1 LRKIYDCFL
10 FWREFNALEI
20 RLNELYEVV
29 DKFLIVEC
37 SQGHTGK
44 IKPFYL
50 KENFE
55 KFSKFSDK
63 ISLIS
68 INTNIANKHPLAI
81 AHAQRKILDQTLF
94 SFNPSQNDLILTS
107 DSDEIVRADCL
118 SEYKKSKISKLDL
131 LFELDLYNNYLN
143 NYMGKWKRPRLK
155 TFNSFR
161 SFSHSY
167 RDIYLHENF
176 KHRRIKKIPLM
187 RVDRFFSANRFDQ
200 TIGSWVGFT
209 EKKLEI
215 IKNSGWHF
223 SKLYS
228 LGDNIEHMLNTPH
241 IEFANATPDEI
252 VRRIAQNQS
261 GYGPLVQGKIVDI
274 DLSYP
279 NFVNKNIEKFS
290 SLILG
295 ERRA

>member
-1 LRKIYDCFL
+1 MRKIYDCFL

-20 RLNELYEVV
+20 RLNELYEIV
-29 DKFLIVEC
+29 DKFVIVEC

-50 KENFE
+50 RENFE

-68 INTNIANKHPLAI
+68 ISTNIRNKHPLAI
-81 AHAQRKILDQTLF
+81 AHAQRKILDKTLF
-94 SFNPSQNDLILTS
+94 SFNPNKNDLILTS

-118 SEYKKSKISKLDL
+118 SEYKKSKISNLDL

-143 NYMGKWKRPRLK
+143 NYMGKWRRPRLK
-155 TFNSFR
+155 TFNSFI

-176 KHRRIKKIPLM
+176 KYRRLKKIPVM
-187 RVDRFFSANRFDQ
+187 RVNRFFSDNRFDQ
-200 TIGSWVGFT
+200 KIGSWVGFT

-215 IKNSGWHF
+215 INNSGWHF

-228 LGDNIEHMLNTPH
+228 VEDNIEHMSNTPH
-241 IEFANATPDEI
+241 VEFANATPDEI
-252 VRRIAQNQS
+252 IRRVAQNQT
-261 GYGPLVQGKIVDI
+261 GYGPLVQGKLVNI
-274 DLSYP
+274 DLNYP
-279 NFVNKNIEKFS
+279 DFVNKNIEKLS
-290 SLILG
+290 NLILG
-295 ERRA
+295 ERRS